1 MIENVLET
9 VVANKILALMGGG
22 GVISAYL
29 LRGAISKVTSTIV
42 NYVLIDLMAK
52 LMPRFFQNG
61 LLSFVVHLNNF
72 LEQKKTTK
80 YGPSYT
86 EFEKQL
92 ISVIDETGR
101 ILRK

>member
-1 MIENVLET
+1 MIETVIET
-9 VVANKILALMGGG
+9 VVANKILALVGGG
-22 GVISAYL
+22 GVIGTYL
-29 LRGAISKVTSTIV
+29 LRGVISKTTSIV
-42 NYVLIDLMAK
+42 INYVLIDLMAK
-52 LMPRFFQNG
+52 LMPRFFQIG